1 MEERRV
7 LQNDVE
13 KIVEDIIKLCS
24 INSVEGEGKEGMPFG
39 EGPAKALQC
48 ALKLGEDMG
57 FISENFD
64 NYAGHIDFGEGEETL
79 GILCHADVVPC
90 GEDWICDPYN
100 PQIIDGRLYGR
111 GVLDNKGPMVVCLH
125 AMRILK
131 EMNIPLKKKVR
142 LIIGTNEETNWKCME
157 YYFGEKKVETPQ
169 IAFTP
174 DADFPLKYAEKGLLQ
189 YSLKM
194 KISEEISL
202 QGGNAVNSVP
212 ERASVCLDAKYLPE
226 IERQKEQWK
235 EKSGCAYEI
244 SGKGDKIT
252 LTVFGKAAH
261 GAWVENGINA
271 ITGVMLAVDEL
282 KVRGDLER
290 IASLYMKYIGLCLHG
305 ENLGLRFSDEESG
318 ILSFNVGTVGVS
330 DGEVR
335 FAVDNRV
342 PVTYKC
348 GEVMAQLE
356 KALEGSGIEAEIL
369 DRIEGIH
376 IDKDSFLVQTLMQVY
391 RDVTGDMKA
400 EPEVDGGCTYART
413 MQNCVAFGALLPD
426 QENVMHEKN
435 EYLEISKIETW
446 LRIYLEAIYRLAK

>member
-1 MEERRV
+1 MEKV
-7 LQNDVE
+7 LKNAVE
-13 KIVEDIIKLCS
+13 KIVEDIVEICS
-24 INSVEGEGKEGMPFG
+24 INSVEGETKEGMPFG

-48 ALKLGEDMG
+48 VLKRGEDMG
-57 FISENFD
+57 FTSENFD
-64 NYAGHIDFGEGEETL
+64 NYAGHIDFGDGEETL

-90 GEDWICDPYN
+90 GEGWICDPYS

-111 GVLDNKGPMVVCLH
+111 GVLDNKGPMIVCLH

-131 EMNIPLKKKVR
+131 EMQIPLKKKVR
-142 LIIGTNEETNWKCME
+142 LIIGTNEETNWKCMD
-157 YYFGEKKVETPQ
+157 YYFGKKKAEFPQ

-194 KISEEISL
+194 KITDEITL
-202 QGGNAVNSVP
+202 YGGNAVNSVP
-212 ERASVCLDAKYLPE
+212 EKASVCLNAKYLSE
-226 IERQKEQWK
+226 IEKQREEWTR
-235 EKSGCAYEI
+235 KSGCIYEI
-244 SGKGDKIT
+244 KEENDKIM
-252 LTVFGKAAH
+252 LTAIGRAAH

-282 KVRGDLER
+282 KVGGDLER
-290 IASLYMKYIGLCLHG
+290 VSSLYMKYIGLHLHG
-305 ENLGLRFSDEESG
+305 ENLGLHFVDEESG
-318 ILSFNVGTVGVS
+318 ALSFNVGTVEVS
-330 DGEVR
+330 EGEVR
-335 FAVDNRV
+335 FSVDNRV

-348 GEVMAQLE
+348 GEVISRLE
-356 KALEGSGIEAEIL
+356 KKLEGTGIGIEIL
-369 DRIEGIH
+369 DCIEGIH
-376 IDKDSFLVQTLMQVY
+376 IDKNSFLVQTLMQVY

-413 MQNCVAFGALLPD
+413 MPNCVAFGALLPE

-435 EYLEISKIETW
+435 EYLEVSKIETW

>member
-142 LIIGTNEETNWKCME
+142 LIIGTFPCADT
-157 YYFGEKKVETPQ
+157 
-169 IAFTP
+169 
-174 DADFPLKYAEKGLLQ
+174 DAGVQRCDRGYESGTGSGRRLHICPH
-189 YSLKM
+189 
-194 KISEEISL
+194 
-202 QGGNAVNSVP
+202 
-212 ERASVCLDAKYLPE
+212 DAKLCCF
-226 IERQKEQWK
+226 W
-235 EKSGCAYEI
+235 S
-244 SGKGDKIT
+244 T
-252 LTVFGKAAH
+252 
-261 GAWVENGINA
+261 
-271 ITGVMLAVDEL
+271 
-282 KVRGDLER
+282 
-290 IASLYMKYIGLCLHG
+290 AS
-305 ENLGLRFSDEESG
+305 
-318 ILSFNVGTVGVS
+318 
-330 DGEVR
+330 
-335 FAVDNRV
+335 
-342 PVTYKC
+342 
-348 GEVMAQLE
+348 
-356 KALEGSGIEAEIL
+356 GSGECDA
-369 DRIEGIH
+369 
-376 IDKDSFLVQTLMQVY
+376 
-391 RDVTGDMKA
+391 
-400 EPEVDGGCTYART
+400 
-413 MQNCVAFGALLPD
+413 
-426 QENVMHEKN
+426 
-435 EYLEISKIETW
+435 
-446 LRIYLEAIYRLAK
+446 

>member
-1 MEERRV
+1 M
-7 LQNDVE
+7 
-13 KIVEDIIKLCS
+13 
-24 INSVEGEGKEGMPFG
+24 
-39 EGPAKALQC
+39 
-48 ALKLGEDMG
+48 
-57 FISENFD
+57 
-64 NYAGHIDFGEGEETL
+64 
-79 GILCHADVVPC
+79 
-90 GEDWICDPYN
+90 
-100 PQIIDGRLYGR
+100 
-111 GVLDNKGPMVVCLH
+111 
-125 AMRILK
+125 
-131 EMNIPLKKKVR
+131 
-142 LIIGTNEETNWKCME
+142 
-157 YYFGEKKVETPQ
+157 
-169 IAFTP
+169 
-174 DADFPLKYAEKGLLQ
+174 
-189 YSLKM
+189 
-194 KISEEISL
+194 
-202 QGGNAVNSVP
+202 
-212 ERASVCLDAKYLPE
+212 
-226 IERQKEQWK
+226 
-235 EKSGCAYEI
+235 
-244 SGKGDKIT
+244 
-252 LTVFGKAAH
+252 
-261 GAWVENGINA
+261 
-271 ITGVMLAVDEL
+271 
-282 KVRGDLER
+282 
-290 IASLYMKYIGLCLHG
+290 
-305 ENLGLRFSDEESG
+305 GLRFSDEESG

>member
-1 MEERRV
+1 MEMEKVLENAVER
-7 LQNDVE
+7 
-13 KIVEDIIKLCS
+13 IVEDIIKMCS
-24 INSVEGEGKEGMPFG
+24 INSVEDEAKEGMPFG

-48 ALKLGEDMG
+48 ALELGENMG
-57 FISENFD
+57 FTSENFD

-90 GEDWICDPYN
+90 GEGWICDPYN

-131 EMNIPLKKKVR
+131 EMNVPLKKKVR

-157 YYFGEKKVETPQ
+157 YYFGKRKAEPPQ

-189 YSLKM
+189 YCLKI
-194 KISEEISL
+194 KISDEVSL
-202 QGGNAVNSVP
+202 WGGNAVNSVP
-212 ERASVCLDAKYLPE
+212 EKASVRLDKKYLHE
-226 IERQKEQWK
+226 IERQKEEWTA
-235 EKSGCAYEI
+235 KSGCTYEI
-244 SGKGDKIT
+244 SEENGKIV
-252 LTVFGKAAH
+252 LTAVGRAAH

-282 KVRGDLER
+282 KVGGDLEQ
-290 IASLYMKYIGLCLHG
+290 IASLYMQYIGLCLHG
-305 ENLGLRFSDEESG
+305 ENLGLCFSDEESG
-318 ILSFNVGTVGVS
+318 VLSFNVGTVEVVNK
-330 DGEVR
+330 EVR
-335 FAVDNRV
+335 FSVDNRV

-348 GEVMAQLE
+348 GEVMTQLQ
-356 KALEGSGIEAEIL
+356 KAIKDTGIEAELL
-369 DRIEGIH
+369 DCIEGIH

-413 MQNCVAFGALLPD
+413 MPNCVAFGALLPE

-435 EYLEISKIETW
+435 EYLEVSKIETW
-446 LRIYLEAIYRLAK
+446 MKIYLEAIYRLAK